1 MHSSTKKI
9 LFTVVALITLLS
21 ACSPAAQP
29 TQSAV
34 DISNQVAT
42 AVALTMEVQNSIE
55 THVAETVGPLPTNTM
70 LPTQTAAVLVPPT
83 ETPTPVVLPTSTTAS
98 SSGGGGGGG
107 TTVKPDYACNP
118 FPRKPRDNTIFKPND
133 SFDIQWTI
141 VNTGKKT
148 MQAGIDVRYNS
159 GTKLTTTSYVELP
172 ELKPG
177 DQYVVDFDAV
187 APDKEGTYIMTFIV
201 EGGLCYPYTA
211 IIVEKP

>member
-9 LFTVVALITLLS
+9 LFFAVALITLLS
-21 ACSPAAQP
+21 ACSPAQP
-29 TQSAV
+29 TQSAS
-34 DISNQVAT
+34 DISNQVGT
-42 AVALTMEVQNSIE
+42 AVALTVEAQNSIG
-55 THVAETVGPLPTNTM
+55 THVAETVGPMATNTM
-70 LPTQTAAVLVPPT
+70 LPTQTEAVLIPPT
-83 ETPTPVVLPTSTTAS
+83 ETPTVIVLPTSTTAS

-118 FPRKPRDNTIFKPND
+118 FPRKPRDNTVFKPND
-133 SFDIQWTI
+133 TFDISWTI

-159 GTKLTTTSYVELP
+159 GTQLTSTTIVELP

-177 DQYVVDFDAV
+177 DQFVVDFDAV
-187 APDKEGTYIMTFIV
+187 APSKEGTYIMTFIV

>member
-1 MHSSTKKI
+1 MHSSIKKF
-9 LFTVVALITLLS
+9 LFFAVALITLLS
-21 ACSPAAQP
+21 ACAPAQP
-29 TQSAV
+29 TQGAV
-34 DISNQVAT
+34 DISNQIAT
-42 AVALTMEVQNSIE
+42 AVALTVEAQNSIE
-55 THVAETVGPLPTNTM
+55 THVAETVGPLATNTM
-70 LPTQTAAVLVPPT
+70 LPTQTEAVLVPPT
-83 ETPTPVVLPTSTTAS
+83 ETPTVVVLPTSTTVS
-98 SSGGGGGGG
+98 SSGGGGGG

-118 FPRKPRDNTIFKPND
+118 FPRTPRDNTVFKPND
-133 SFDIQWTI
+133 SFDISWTI

-148 MQAGIDVRYNS
+148 MQAGIDVRYNN
-159 GTKLTTTSYVELP
+159 GTKLTSTTVVELP

>member
-1 MHSSTKKI
+1 MRSSIKKI
-9 LFTVVALITLLS
+9 LFIAVALITLLS
-21 ACSPAAQP
+21 ACVPAQP
-29 TQSAV
+29 TQSAS
-34 DISNQVAT
+34 DIANQVAT
-42 AVALTMEVQNSIE
+42 AVALTMAAQNSIE
-55 THVAETVGPLPTNTM
+55 THVAETVGPMATNTM
-70 LPTQTAAVLVPPT
+70 LPTQTEVVLIPPT
-83 ETPTPVVLPTSTTAS
+83 ETPTAVILPTATKA

-133 SFDIQWTI
+133 EFDISWTI

-159 GTKLTTTSYVELP
+159 GTKLTSSTFAELP

-177 DQYVVDFDAV
+177 DQYVVVFDAV
-187 APDKEGTYIMTFIV
+187 APEKEGTYIMTFIV